1 MQMLNLNANLK
12 GNGVNKSA
20 KETHKCEKKDESC
33 FKIGVF
39 FSKSKNRS
47 KCLFII
53 VSD

>member
-39 FSKSKNRS
+39 FRS
-47 KCLFII
+47 PRTEANVCL
-53 VSD
+53 S